1 MAHWRSQ
8 RQWAEA
14 RRDAEVLIREG
25 HSISDVAR
33 TLDVDRS
40 TIGRWMTFGC
50 FRLKDL
56 EREEAGEPPLPRPD
70 WAQREQ
76 YRKASKG
83 QLPAEYAE
91 RIAKA
96 QEELAA
102 SAKERVALM
111 RENGGKLAVPEVD
124 AEAFA
129 KRAVAEA
136 ERLMGEGLY
145 DLAER
150 SMRIAERLA
159 RVKALLGPGAMVDEE
174 ERAGAESVETLGPDE
189 RWRRMSEGA
198 QAQAD
203 LRKRLTEITVAK
215 RQAPVKG
222 MSWEDFEPFLEA
234 ASGDVL
240 LASVRA
246 VKTFGAGAE
255 GDAE

>member
-8 RQWAEA
+8 RQWTEA
-14 RRDAEVLIREG
+14 RRDAEALIREG

-40 TIGRWMTFGC
+40 TIGRWMTFGG

-76 YRKASKG
+76 YRKANKG
-83 QLPAEYAE
+83 QLPAAYAE
-91 RIAKA
+91 RVASA
-96 QEELAA
+96 QEALAA

-159 RVKALLGPGAMVDEE
+159 RVKALLGQGSMVGAMNEA
-174 ERAGAESVETLGPDE
+174 ERARAESDE
-189 RWRRMSEGA
+189 ALVRDPMDSSDGWA
-198 QAQAD
+198 
-203 LRKRLTEITVAK
+203 LRELRERLRAVYE
-215 RQAPVKG
+215 RQVREEARQ
-222 MSWEDFEPFLEA
+222 EAEA
-234 ASGDVL
+234 A
-240 LASVRA
+240 
-246 VKTFGAGAE
+246 E
-255 GDAE
+255 DAAPDREDG

>member
-14 RRDAEVLIREG
+14 RRDAEALIREG

-40 TIGRWMTFGC
+40 TIGRWMTFGG

-83 QLPAEYAE
+83 QLPAAYAE
-91 RIAKA
+91 RVASA
-96 QEELAA
+96 QEALAA
-102 SAKERVALM
+102 SARERVALM
-111 RENGGKLAVPEVD
+111 RETGGKLAVPEVD

-159 RVKALLGPGAMVDEE
+159 RVKALLGQGSMAGAMNGA
-174 ERAGAESVETLGPDE
+174 ERAGKAG
-189 RWRRMSEGA
+189 
-198 QAQAD
+198 
-203 LRKRLTEITVAK
+203 
-215 RQAPVKG
+215 
-222 MSWEDFEPFLEA
+222 EA
-234 ASGDVL
+234 ALVRDPMDSSDGWAL
-240 LASVRA
+240 RELRERLRA
-246 VKTFGAGAE
+246 VYERQVREEARQEAE
-255 GDAE
+255 AAEDAAPDREDG